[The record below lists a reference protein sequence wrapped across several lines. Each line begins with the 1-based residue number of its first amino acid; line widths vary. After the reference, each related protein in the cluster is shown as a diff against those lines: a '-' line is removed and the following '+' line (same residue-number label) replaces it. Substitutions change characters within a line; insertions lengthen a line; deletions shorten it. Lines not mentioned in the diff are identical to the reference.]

1 LALKDKLEKD
11 GFFEDKNEET
21 WVCEICGHVHRGK
34 KVPGACPLCKA
45 PKEYFKRE
53 FLG

>member
-1 LALKDKLEKD
+1 PA
-11 GFFEDKNEET
+11 
-21 WVCEICGHVHRGK
+21 
-34 KVPGACPLCKA
+34 ACPLCKA

>member
-1 LALKDKLEKD
+1 MLEEEFFNSEVEKL
-11 GFFEDKNEET
+11 
-21 WVCEICGHVHRGK
+21 WICEACGHIYRGK
-34 KVPGACPLCKA
+34 KASAACPLCKA

>member
-1 LALKDKLEKD
+1 
-11 GFFEDKNEET
+11 
-21 WVCEICGHVHRGK
+21 RGK
-34 KVPGACPLCKA
+34 KAPAACPLCKA